1 MDKTVFRGNRKFFMV
16 PAGIGGVLLAFALLL
31 FLSGSLFSSGGAY
44 GGGYGERHGL
54 SGTAIMAL
62 LIGSCGVA
70 ALKVADSTYVDSL
83 PIDRDGVRIGKMFR
97 ESDLIPW
104 SNIKRV
110 YSSETAACIELKDG
124 KPLDLNSCL
133 EDFETMAKLL
143 KKEFDQRKV

>member
-1 MDKTVFRGNRKFFMV
+1 
-16 PAGIGGVLLAFALLL
+16 
-31 FLSGSLFSSGGAY
+31 
-44 GGGYGERHGL
+44 
-54 SGTAIMAL
+54 MAL

-83 PIDRDGVRIGKMFR
+83 QIDRDGVRIGKMFR